1 MCYHAVAREEY
12 VWKSEDNL
20 LDSVLSSH
28 QVGANNKNQV
38 FSLVSSSLTYETIS
52 AAQYVPLV
60 KNLPK
65 C

>member
-12 VWKSEDNL
+12 VWKSEGNL
-20 LDSVLSSH
+20 LDSVLSFH

-60 KNLPK
+60 KNLSK